1 MSPWLQQILSYATVW
16 KFLTKSRNNCA
27 VISGNIP
34 ALAREGL
41 AVAEIARRLGIRYRY
56 VYNVLKTK
64 SAPAVTAKAVKGKA
78 SPDLMD
84 ALVLVSCVSQKLSEP
99 APARLL
105 YRSEWFTKVRTLV
118 ETQKADWLILSAL
131 YGVVAP
137 DTAIAPYEKTLTSA
151 GVAERRVWAENVRRQ
166 LAPSLIGRRRIVIF
180 AGQRY
185 REFLVPALLSDGYEV
200 DVPMANLRIGEQLAW
215 LAARS

>member
-1 MSPWLQQILSYATVW
+1 V
-16 KFLTKSRNNCA
+16 
-27 VISGNIP
+27 
-34 ALAREGL
+34 
-41 AVAEIARRLGIRYRY
+41 IAR
-56 VYNVLKTK
+56 
-64 SAPAVTAKAVKGKA
+64 AVKNKA
-78 SPDLMD
+78 SLDLKD

-105 YRSEWFTKVRTLV
+105 YRSQWFIKVRTLV

-137 DTAIAPYEKTLTSA
+137 DTNIAPYEKTLNSA
-151 GVAERRVWAENVRRQ
+151 GVAERRAWAVNVRRQ
-166 LAPSLIGRRRIVIF
+166 LAPSLLGRQRVVIF

-215 LAARS
+215 LTARS

>member
-1 MSPWLQQILSYATVW
+1 MSVSE
-16 KFLTKSRNNCA
+16 
-27 VISGNIP
+27 NIR

-41 AVAEIARRLGIRYRY
+41 AVAEIARRLGIRYQHA
-56 VYNVLKTK
+56 YNVLKAQ
-64 SAPAVTAKAVKGKA
+64 SAHVVAAKAVQ
-78 SPDLMD
+78 SEVSLDFEN

-118 ETQKADWLILSAL
+118 EAQKADWLILSAL
-131 YGVVAP
+131 YGIVAP
-137 DTAIAPYEKTLTSA
+137 ETRIAPYEKTLNTA
-151 GVAERRVWAENVRRQ
+151 GVAERRAWAENVCRQ
-166 LAPSLIGRRRIVIF
+166 LASHLMGRRRVVMF

-185 REFLVPALLSDGYEV
+185 REFLVPALLRDGYEV

>member
-1 MSPWLQQILSYATVW
+1 MSVSA
-16 KFLTKSRNNCA
+16 
-27 VISGNIP
+27 NIR

-41 AVAEIARRLGIRYRY
+41 AVAEIARRLGIRYQHA
-56 VYNVLKTK
+56 YNVLKNQG
-64 SAPAVTAKAVKGKA
+64 AHVVTAKAVQNEA
-78 SPDLMD
+78 SLDFMD

-118 ETQKADWLILSAL
+118 ETQKADWLILSAF
-131 YGVVAP
+131 YGIVAP
-137 DTAIAPYEKTLTSA
+137 DTCIAPYEKTLNTA
-151 GVAERRVWAENVRRQ
+151 GVAERRAWADDVRRQ
-166 LAPSLIGRRRIVIF
+166 LAPRLIGRPRVVIF

-185 REFLVPALLSDGYEV
+185 REFLVPALLRDGYEV

>member
-1 MSPWLQQILSYATVW
+1 MDTMTSAGPNAKAMLGSFAEFEKLGYSVLESW
-16 KFLTKSRNNCA
+16 KLKKCTCRYSRCLLEVPFLKA
-27 VISGNIP
+27 Q
-34 ALAREGL
+34 
-41 AVAEIARRLGIRYRY
+41 
-56 VYNVLKTK
+56 
-64 SAPAVTAKAVKGKA
+64 SAPAVTTRAVKGNA
-78 SPDLMD
+78 SLDLTD
-84 ALVLVSCVSQKLSEP
+84 ALVLVACVRRKLSEP

-105 YRSEWFTKVRTLV
+105 YRSEWFNKVRTLV

-137 DTAIAPYEKTLTSA
+137 DTCIAPYEKTLNSA
-151 GVAERRVWAENVRRQ
+151 GVAERRAWAEKVRRQ
-166 LAPSLIGRRRIVIF
+166 LAPSVIGRRRVVIF

-185 REFLVPALLSDGYEV
+185 REFLVPALLNDGYQV

>member
-1 MSPWLQQILSYATVW
+1 MSVSE
-16 KFLTKSRNNCA
+16 
-27 VISGNIP
+27 NIR

-41 AVAEIARRLGIRYRY
+41 AVAEIARRLGIRYQH
-56 VYNVLKTK
+56 VYNVLKTQR
-64 SAPAVTAKAVKGKA
+64 APVATAKAVQGEA
-78 SPDLMD
+78 SLDLMD

-105 YRSEWFTKVRTLV
+105 YRSEWFNKVRTLV
-118 ETQKADWLILSAL
+118 EAQKADWLILSAL
-131 YGVVAP
+131 YGIVAP
-137 DTAIAPYEKTLTSA
+137 DTCIAPYEKTLNTA
-151 GVAERRVWAENVRRQ
+151 GVVERREWAENVRRQ
-166 LAPSLIGRRRIVIF
+166 LAARLTGRRRIVIF

-185 REFLVPALLSDGYEV
+185 REFLVPALLRDGYAV

>member
-1 MSPWLQQILSYATVW
+1 MSVSD
-16 KFLTKSRNNCA
+16 
-27 VISGNIP
+27 NIR

-41 AVAEIARRLGIRYRY
+41 AVAEIARRLGIRYQHA
-56 VYNVLKTK
+56 YNVLKTK
-64 SAPAVTAKAVKGKA
+64 GAHIATAKDVQSEA
-78 SPDLMD
+78 SLDFMD

-118 ETQKADWLILSAL
+118 ETRNADWFILSAL
-131 YGVVAP
+131 YGMVAP
-137 DTAIAPYEKTLTSA
+137 DTRIAPYEKTLNTA
-151 GVAERRVWAENVRRQ
+151 GVAERRNWAENVRRQ
-166 LAPSLIGRRRIVIF
+166 MAPHLIGRRRVVIF

-185 REFLVPALLSDGYEV
+185 REFLVPALLRDGYEV

>member
-1 MSPWLQQILSYATVW
+1 MS
-16 KFLTKSRNNCA
+16 
-27 VISGNIP
+27 G
-34 ALAREGL
+34 ALD
-41 AVAEIARRLGIRYRY
+41 
-56 VYNVLKTK
+56 LK
-64 SAPAVTAKAVKGKA
+64 
-78 SPDLMD
+78 D

-105 YRSEWFTKVRTLV
+105 YRSEWFVKVRTLV

-137 DTAIAPYEKTLTSA
+137 DACIAPYEKILNSA
-151 GVAERRVWAENVRRQ
+151 GVAERRAWAENVLRQ
-166 LAPSLIGRRRIVIF
+166 LAPSLIGRRRVVIF

-185 REFLVPALLSDGYEV
+185 REFLVPALLSNGYEV
-200 DVPMANLRIGEQLAW
+200 DVPMENLRIGEQLAW